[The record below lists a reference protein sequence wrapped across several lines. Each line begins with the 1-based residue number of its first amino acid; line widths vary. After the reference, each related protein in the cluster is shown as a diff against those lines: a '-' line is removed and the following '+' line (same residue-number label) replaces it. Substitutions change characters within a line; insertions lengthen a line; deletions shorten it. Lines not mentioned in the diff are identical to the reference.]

1 MGTSHLAQQ
10 LSNWKRSPIVLGRS
24 NMNTVINDDNDQK
37 NSSHNATHNNHKRQ
51 PQEEE
56 QQQEQQKNQIRKVVT
71 TNKTEQEPRS
81 KSTTTTTT
89 TKKYKFGND
98 ILPSSFTFPT
108 LIPTI
113 PRSSSSKEQPP
124 QISTTTYCDRNGN
137 EQTLV
142 EENRRQAS
150 HTWMDLSY

>member
-37 NSSHNATHNNHKRQ
+37 NSSNNATHNNHKRQ
-51 PQEEE
+51 PQDE
-56 QQQEQQKNQIRKVVT
+56 QQQEQKNQSVKIVK
-71 TNKTEQEPRS
+71 TNNQQQEQKP
-81 KSTTTTTT
+81 STTTTTN
-89 TKKYKFGND
+89 KYKYKFGD

-108 LIPTI
+108 MIPKI
-113 PRSSSSKEQPP
+113 PRSSSSKEQQS
-124 QISTTTYCDRNGN
+124 QISTTYCDRNGN

-142 EENRRQAS
+142 EENR
-150 HTWMDLSY
+150 